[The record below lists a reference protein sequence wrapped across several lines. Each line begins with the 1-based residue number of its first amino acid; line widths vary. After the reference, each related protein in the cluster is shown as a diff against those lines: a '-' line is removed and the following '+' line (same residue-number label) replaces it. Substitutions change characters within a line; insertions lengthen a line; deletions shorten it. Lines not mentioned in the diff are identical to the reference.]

1 MGQLY
6 EQRVANDPG
15 ERARQISW
23 LNARN
28 ATCGADVN
36 CLMAVEHSRIQ
47 ALEQPAR
54 PTETA
59 SPGMMQVPSASVA
72 INKPIVPSGPART
85 QQIAINLTDKA
96 EIEYGQQNYTAA
108 IANTKAALA
117 IWPEYRRA
125 RQLLDRAESAQQAAM
140 NSIKFH

>member
-15 ERARQISW
+15 ERDRQISW

-36 CLMAVEHSRIQ
+36 CLIAAERSRIQ
-47 ALEQPAR
+47 ALEQPVASAA
-54 PTETA
+54 A
-59 SPGMMQVPSASVA
+59 SPNRVQAPAAPVA
-72 INKPIVPSGPART
+72 VNKPVVPSGPTRT
-85 QQIAINLTDKA
+85 QRIAIKLTDKA
-96 EIEYGQQNYTAA
+96 EIEFGQQNYTAA

-117 IWPEYRRA
+117 VWPDYRRA
-125 RQLLDRAESAQQAAM
+125 RQLLGRAERAQQAAM
-140 NSIKFH
+140 NSIKIH